1 MSNGYLCER
10 STRQHASDLT
20 FPGGPGEFTH
30 AGKGNF
36 LDDLFRDAQL
46 LMRLRSNL
54 GEMRDHKHL
63 VSFCDCSQRLTNSHC
78 RSAANTCINLIENE
92 RWG

>member
-1 MSNGYLCER
+1 MSNGHLGER

-20 FPGGPGEFTH
+20 FPRGPGEFTH
-30 AGKGNF
+30 AGIGNF
-36 LDDLFRDAQL
+36 LNDLFRDAQL

-63 VSFCDCSQRLTNSHC
+63 VSISDCGQGLTYSHRC
-78 RSAANTCINLIENE
+78 STANACINFIENE